1 MLTDQYVYS
10 FPGAY
15 LDRAASDTERP
26 QEDRR
31 WSVAA
36 LKDQNSNRGVLGAL
50 TERLLDEDMEEPN
63 LVSSLSKSDVMKK
76 TSHSLSDL

>member
-1 MLTDQYVYS
+1 M
-10 FPGAY
+10 
-15 LDRAASDTERP
+15 DRAASDTERP

-36 LKDQNSNRGVLGAL
+36 LKDQNSNRGVLDTL
-50 TERLLDEDMEEPN
+50 TERLLDEDMEESN
-63 LVSSLSKSDVMKK
+63 LMRSSSHSDVMKK